1 MAYNSTALTALR
13 GDTHRGRFYRSVP
26 LEHFYTMLSTVGA
39 ERGDNRY
46 STRTFAAASK
56 PLYVAEEP
64 DVAFLE
70 AHQQF
75 LSKFGRVSI
84 PAFVVFPLEVTLSRV
99 LDFTDDRVLSALGL
113 EPMSLTGDW
122 RSQPGPALTQRL
134 GEDAFAA
141 GFEAILYPSARV
153 PGRTNLVLFTAQ
165 LAEGDHFR
173 FDIPPDIRQVV
184 SR

>member
-1 MAYNSTALTALR
+1 MADNLDALTALR

-46 STRTFAAASK
+46 SQ
-56 PLYVAEEP
+56 
-64 DVAFLE
+64 VAFAKRSRPMYLAEDPEVALLE
-70 AHQQF
+70 AHGRF
-75 LSKFGRVSI
+75 LNTLGRADI
-84 PAFVVFPLEVTLSRV
+84 PAFVVFPVQVELSRV
-99 LDFTDDRVLSALGL
+99 LDLTSERILQHLGI

-122 RSQPGPALTQRL
+122 RRQQGQALTQRL
-134 GEDAFAA
+134 GEDAFEA

-165 LAEGDHFR
+165 LAEGDHFH